1 MFAVVLLDSGVWKA
15 LSFAILVIAILA
27 IGYKDIFEIRKNVHE
42 FEKELKEEK

>member
-27 IGYKDIFEIRKNVHE
+27 IGYKDILEL
-42 FEKELKEEK
+42 EKMYMNLKKS